1 MGETGSL
8 VLSHVSV
15 ESLDQAEDYLIFSA
29 ITDDGQMWDEEIR
42 TND

>member
-1 MGETGSL
+1 MGKTGWLALSL
-8 VLSHVSV
+8 FSV
-15 ESLDQAEDYLIFSA
+15 ESLDQAEDHLIFSA